1 MLIYRYKCKRGIS
14 MVKERKSVAFST
26 RFTESMDNALEELS
40 DARMLTKHD
49 LVRVALSEYL
59 LQNKH
64 LIDANKEYKANK
76 SEIRY
81 DDFDLVTVTSSST
94 GESGKW
100 IQGIDF
106 DENGDPVLFEDLVK
120 IEVNIPLTEEKE
132 KIPEL
137 LSMLKNASESEKQ
150 ELQDR
155 LMKLVSYKIVEEY
168 TLRYTE
174 KGLKIKNDPRF
185 QLYVNR
191 CINELI
197 DKVKGENSK

>member
-1 MLIYRYKCKRGIS
+1 

>member
-1 MLIYRYKCKRGIS
+1 MA
-14 MVKERKSVAFST
+14 KERKSVAFST

-40 DARMLTKHD
+40 DTKMLTKHD

-94 GESGKW
+94 GDTGKW

-155 LMKLVSYKIVEEY
+155 LMKLVSYKVVEEY

>member
-1 MLIYRYKCKRGIS
+1 MA
-14 MVKERKSVAFST
+14 KERKSVAFST

-40 DARMLTKHD
+40 DTKMLTKHD

-64 LIDANKEYKANK
+64 LIDANKEYKANR

-94 GESGKW
+94 GDTGKW

-137 LSMLKNASESEKQ
+137 LSMLKNASDSEKQ

>member
-1 MLIYRYKCKRGIS
+1 MA
-14 MVKERKSVAFST
+14 KERKSVAFST

-40 DARMLTKHD
+40 DTKMLTKHD

-94 GESGKW
+94 GDTGKW

-106 DENGDPVLFEDLVK
+106 DEDGDPVLFEDLVK

-155 LMKLVSYKIVEEY
+155 LMKLVSYKVVEEY

>member
-1 MLIYRYKCKRGIS
+1 MA
-14 MVKERKSVAFST
+14 KERKSVAFST

-40 DARMLTKHD
+40 DTKMLTKHD

-64 LIDANKEYKANK
+64 LIDANKEYKANR

-94 GESGKW
+94 GDTGKW

>member
-1 MLIYRYKCKRGIS
+1 

-40 DARMLTKHD
+40 DTKMLTKHD

-106 DENGDPVLFEDLVK
+106 DENGDPALFEDLVK

>member
-1 MLIYRYKCKRGIS
+1 

-40 DARMLTKHD
+40 DTKMLTKHD